1 MGTLYDLAQEY
12 KENMKPVEERIEEL
26 EDLLRKP
33 LSAEK
38 KRCIRHRLNVLHK
51 MQLDNART
59 VREME
64 NYHET

>member
-33 LSAEK
+33 
-38 KRCIRHRLNVLHK
+38 
-51 MQLDNART
+51 
-59 VREME
+59 
-64 NYHET
+64 